1 MTQEVLLAKFVWVV
15 GYSSTEGF
23 FDTANHDILLKK
35 LEHVIKVITNSWFQS
50 YLNDRM
56 KFTTVNKCQ
65 SSKKYLMYRVP
76 QGSVLG
82 PFYLFYLSVIF
93 IYLLNLA
100 QFIILLMTLILFL
113 LTSK

>member
-23 FDTANHDILLKK
+23 FDTANHDVLLKK

-65 SSKKYLMYRVP
+65 SSKKIFDVWSPTMISFSTPSIY
-76 QGSVLG
+76 
-82 PFYLFYLSVIF
+82 F
-93 IYLLNLA
+93 IY
-100 QFIILLMTLILFL
+100 Q
-113 LTSK
+113 